1 MYFSIGKFV
10 SENSREGKWGTSAIE
25 SISELLQKEL
35 PGLRGFSRTSI
46 KKMRQFYEQWS
57 MLTNRPP
64 LAVDMQ
70 STDDEHLIDTTQL
83 LQLNRPPM
91 AADLDLQDFF
101 DLGFTHHIE
110 ILSKTKTLEE
120 RVFYIHQAAV
130 MHWDKY
136 KLRDMLKADLFH
148 HQAKLPNNFL
158 QTIPKHQQALK
169 AIEMFKDEYLLDFIN
184 VEELGVRDPQDIDE
198 RVIENSI
205 VQNPSVGIILCKDAD
220 KAYVEYVLQDYNKP
234 MGVATYK
241 VTQERLR
248 ELLPPEEEMKRL
260 ISAGE

>member
-35 PGLRGFSRTSI
+35 PGLRGFSGTSI

-57 MLTNRPP
+57 MLTNRPL
-64 LAVDMQ
+64 LAVDLQ
-70 STDDEHLIDTTQL
+70 SIDYEHLIDTTQL

-110 ILSKTKTLEE
+110 ILSKTETLEE

-148 HQAKLPNNFL
+148 HQAKLPRIRRDRFL
-158 QTIPKHQQALK
+158 ILSSFTI
-169 AIEMFKDEYLLDFIN
+169 
-184 VEELGVRDPQDIDE
+184 
-198 RVIENSI
+198 
-205 VQNPSVGIILCKDAD
+205 
-220 KAYVEYVLQDYNKP
+220 
-234 MGVATYK
+234 T
-241 VTQERLR
+241 T
-248 ELLPPEEEMKRL
+248 
-260 ISAGE
+260 